1 MNETEMALKAYDE
14 MMRKNKAFVY
24 QINEQEQ
31 HINRLISEKAKEI
44 STKIIYEKKKSA
56 FEMLLQARDE
66 MIAEQRNAIGEYE
79 KQLENER
86 DLITS
91 LEKKLKSLEDKLKQ
105 YQLTYEDSIR
115 KHEEYIVARKEAS
128 AALRNAEKIAIMRVT
143 EAEQYKLL
151 LELRQQEI
159 ENLKEKVRSLSD
171 LENFA
176 RGDQYLHEEINRFK
190 VRFK

>member
-31 HINRLISEKAKEI
+31 HINRLKSEKAKEI
-44 STKIIYEKKKSA
+44 SSKIIYEKEKSA

-105 YQLTYEDSIR
+105 CQLNYEDSIR

-159 ENLKEKVRSLSD
+159 ESLKEKVRSLSD

-190 VRFK
+190 VRCK

>member
-1 MNETEMALKAYDE
+1 MALKAYDE

-31 HINRLISEKAKEI
+31 HINRLMSEKAKEI
-44 STKIIYEKKKSA
+44 SSKIIYEKEKSA

-66 MIAEQRNAIGEYE
+66 MIAEQRNALGEYE

-105 YQLTYEDSIR
+105 YQLNYDDSIR

-128 AALRNAEKIAIMRVT
+128 SALRNAEKIAIMRVT

-190 VRFK
+190 VSYT

>member
-44 STKIIYEKKKSA
+44 STKIIYEKEKSA